1 MDSKQKEVENSTA
14 KNESDK
20 IKVKNLSKESEQEV
34 QQERL
39 GGISCCLAKQI
50 RAFKRLKRG
59 KVERSNSSKVMSG
72 IQRKG
77 WKNVNVGVTLE
88 MRFYLKGCLTND
100 VWIANKVFTSAL
112 LIIHAERLF
121 IDRVNWVKLMEKFK
135 DIQYRAV
142 DW

>member
-20 IKVKNLSKESEQEV
+20 IKVTNLSKESEQEV

-77 WKNVNVGVTLE
+77 WKQLLKYADTLTTRVT
-88 MRFYLKGCLTND
+88 KC
-100 VWIANKVFTSAL
+100 
-112 LIIHAERLF
+112 
-121 IDRVNWVKLMEKFK
+121 
-135 DIQYRAV
+135 
-142 DW
+142 